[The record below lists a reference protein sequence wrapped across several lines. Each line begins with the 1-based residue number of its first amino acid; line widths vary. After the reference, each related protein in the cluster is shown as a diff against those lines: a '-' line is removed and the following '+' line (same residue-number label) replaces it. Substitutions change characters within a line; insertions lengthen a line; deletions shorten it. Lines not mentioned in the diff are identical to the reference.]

1 MVISTV
7 KGNFTD
13 YSVKIYFDEGDMIK
27 SRAVATIKTASIF
40 TNNEM
45 RDNHLR
51 SEEFFFAEKYP
62 EITFKSTKIVKKA
75 ENSILYGTLT
85 MRGVSQEVVIPF
97 KFLGKAKDP
106 WGSTR
111 IGFEGNLTLN
121 RQDYGI
127 AFNKTIDNG
136 GLLVGNEVEIQ
147 LNIEA
152 VLQNK

>member
-1 MVISTV
+1 
-7 KGNFTD
+7 
-13 YSVKIYFDEGDMIK
+13 
-27 SRAVATIKTASIF
+27 
-40 TNNEM
+40 
-45 RDNHLR
+45 
-51 SEEFFFAEKYP
+51 
-62 EITFKSTKIVKKA
+62 
-75 ENSILYGTLT
+75 
-85 MRGVSQEVVIPF
+85 VVIPF